1 MNNFYYDHQKLQKLV
16 FLNALLLAA
25 VIFIGNNCY
34 EHMWFMSVIAVLC
47 LISFSASLYVVIF
60 PQRLAQIDDD
70 GIKIDHNAK
79 LKWEDIDKV
88 EYKKVKGFLH
98 REIIFL
104 QVKEGVKYRR
114 SLMQYFSKHSPYGEF
129 SIPLYAMTKEDRMSI
144 IEELRTHTQIQDRR
158 S

>member
-1 MNNFYYDHQKLQKLV
+1 MSNFYYDSQKLQKLV
-16 FLNALLLAA
+16 FLNALLLVA

-34 EHMWFMSVIAVLC
+34 EHMWFISVIAVLC

-60 PQRLAQIDDD
+60 PQRLAQIDDE

-79 LKWEDIDKV
+79 LKWEDIDKA
-88 EYKKVKGFLH
+88 ECKKVKGFLH

-129 SIPLYAMTKEDRMSI
+129 SIPLYAMTKEDGNRIKDEMNKYI
-144 IEELRTHTQIQDRR
+144 KIK
-158 S
+158 